1 MDDYDYCKTLFELT
15 HEVNVDYEKL
25 TLEKKMVVQREL
37 KKWIDENKDIGYSRY
52 WMVMEARSII
62 DNIKKENE

>member
-1 MDDYDYCKTLFELT
+1 MDDYCKTLFELT

-37 KKWIDENKDIGYSRY
+37 EKWIDENEDMGHLQYLVVIK
-52 WMVMEARSII
+52 VRSII